1 MPLHGIVEDGR
12 VSSTIGGHAPN
23 WVTQVHGSSS
33 SGRQGEAEG
42 EQEEDEAHRISVVTG
57 LVEAQ
62 VIHQTVMISIGSR
75 GWPQEPLMPWTT
87 MPLTLPTPSLVAP
100 PPLALPSTEVDTSVS
115 GTPSNLLSLCGN
127 RVLHWFARFATP
139 IGKGRTPGSWDSMAE
154 LCHLAAVVEEEERCR
169 GGRASGYDSMLE
181 EVTKVKQV
189 EE

>member
-1 MPLHGIVEDGR
+1 
-12 VSSTIGGHAPN
+12 
-23 WVTQVHGSSS
+23 
-33 SGRQGEAEG
+33 
-42 EQEEDEAHRISVVTG
+42 
-57 LVEAQ
+57 
-62 VIHQTVMISIGSR
+62 
-75 GWPQEPLMPWTT
+75 

-100 PPLALPSTEVDTSVS
+100 PPLALPSTEVDTLVS

-127 RVLHWFARFATP
+127 RVLRWFARFATP